1 MTYLKWRDSDV
12 HIYKN
17 TSEPVE
23 VPQGQ
28 IVAVIIMG
36 HDRKYG

>member
-1 MTYLKWRDSDV
+1 MC
-12 HIYKN
+12 IYMKKK

-23 VPQGQ
+23 APQGQ

-36 HDRKYG
+36 HDRNTDKLPPW